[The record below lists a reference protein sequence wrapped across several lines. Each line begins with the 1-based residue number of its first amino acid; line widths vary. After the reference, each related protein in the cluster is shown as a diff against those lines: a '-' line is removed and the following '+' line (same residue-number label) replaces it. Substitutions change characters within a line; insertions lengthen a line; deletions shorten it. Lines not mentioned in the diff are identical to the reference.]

1 MGIKRKLILDVHGL
15 TLLALALI
23 VLSLLLFMFYYAE
36 SNNLWPDG
44 PWGINEGNHGPW
56 RRILLNFLGVHDSP
70 FYILGKTLNLIFQ
83 LQFVSVILAAGN
95 LVIKR
100 KFGWIMIFVLEAM
113 FFYVLMAQYHWLI
126 D

>member
-1 MGIKRKLILDVHGL
+1 MKRKLFLDVHGL

-23 VLSLLLFMFYYAE
+23 VLSLLLFMFYCAE
-36 SNNLWPDG
+36 SNNLWPNG

-56 RRILLNFLGVHDSP
+56 RRILLNFLGIHDSP
-70 FYILGKTLNLIFQ
+70 FYILRKTLNLIFQ
-83 LQFVSVILAAGN
+83 LQFFSVFLAAGN

-100 KFGWIMIFVLEAM
+100 KFGWILVFVFEAA
-113 FFYVLMAQYHWLI
+113 FLYVLLAQYYWLI